1 MEGVRERV
9 VNVNVLTVHDIKIG
23 GIKNLMR
30 LKQNK
35 LLHGYIKITRN

>member
-23 GIKNLMR
+23 GIKK
-30 LKQNK
+30 LKETK
-35 LLHGYIKITRN
+35 TK